1 MLNNSRLLSS
11 LPLVL
16 GAKQRVHLPNHPPHP
31 PLVDMMGT
39 HSPLLRM
46 ADIFR
51 NIFYAV
57 VSFCRINGPLGGQK
71 WQPQVSASTAG
82 YKKSIIRPSA

>member
-11 LPLVL
+11 FPLVL
-16 GAKQRVHLPNHPPHP
+16 GAKQTVHLPNHPTQP
-31 PLVDMMGT
+31 PFVDMMGT

-46 ADIFR
+46 ADIVR

-57 VSFCRINGPLGGQK
+57 VSFCRINGPLGGQR
-71 WQPQVSASTAG
+71 WQPQVSASTVD
-82 YKKSIIRPSA
+82 YEKV